1 MPSSVYPQSLTR
13 QPHGACGF
21 AIARR
26 RLRCF
31 DFLPEVSLTLLRG
44 PDGPFQFYVFINTFY
59 NIYPEFDIFHD
70 SDRYLVKI
78 MIFYFSRAVLR
89 S

>member
-1 MPSSVYPQSLTR
+1 MPSSVYPQSLTL

-31 DFLPEVSLTLLRG
+31 DFLKEVSLTLQRG
-44 PDGPFQFYVFINTFY
+44 PEGPFQFYICLILTITRVRLN
-59 NIYPEFDIFHD
+59 
-70 SDRYLVKI
+70 SGLVIKK
-78 MIFYFSRAVLR
+78 FNN
-89 S
+89 

>member
-31 DFLPEVSLTLLRG
+31 DFLKEVSLTLQRG
-44 PDGPFQFYVFINTFY
+44 PEGPFQFYICLILTITRVRLN
-59 NIYPEFDIFHD
+59 
-70 SDRYLVKI
+70 SGLVIKK
-78 MIFYFSRAVLR
+78 FNN
-89 S
+89 

>member
-1 MPSSVYPQSLTR
+1 MPSSVYPQSLTL

-31 DFLPEVSLTLLRG
+31 DFLKEVSLTLQRG
-44 PDGPFQFYVFINTFY
+44 PEGPFQFYICLILTISLFKSVLEVID
-59 NIYPEFDIFHD
+59 DIVYILD
-70 SDRYLVKI
+70 AD
-78 MIFYFSRAVLR
+78 
-89 S
+89 